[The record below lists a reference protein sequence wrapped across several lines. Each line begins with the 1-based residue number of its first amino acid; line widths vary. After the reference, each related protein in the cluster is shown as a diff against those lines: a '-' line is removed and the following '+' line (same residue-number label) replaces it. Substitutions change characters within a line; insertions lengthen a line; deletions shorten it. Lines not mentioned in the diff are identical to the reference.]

1 MATMRVQV
9 TVSAEE
15 LKNTSRRR
23 LQVADPYAVVSYSGG
38 PYDGTEIGRT
48 ET

>member
-1 MATMRVQV
+1 MVRMRVQL
-9 TVSAEE
+9 TLNAED

-23 LQVADPYAVVSYSGG
+23 LQIADPYAVVSFSGG
-38 PYDGTEIGRT
+38 PDEGKEIGRT